1 MDEKISTSVGA
12 MSKEQLDD
20 AFKTNWEMILN
31 SDDQDKMEVVE
42 LLRMI
47 QDYSEKCRFFNV
59 ISALNI
65 VMIQIAR
72 DMLKKD
78 RENNDKKIL
87 TFNLDSLKK

>member
-12 MSKEQLDD
+12 MSKEQLEE

-47 QDYSEKCRFFNV
+47 QEFSEKCRFFNI

-78 RENNDKKIL
+78 SENNDKKIL
-87 TFNLDSLKK
+87 TFNLDALKK